1 MLLAGSIAI
10 ESLVPG
16 SAAARGPSSV
26 IPTTARTNV
35 ALDPAVARSTAAPTP
50 AGALGARP
58 RLPIEAAEPTPPAVA
73 VVRFRPRDG
82 WTDVSPWAP
91 LSVRFTQPMDHAS
104 TEASF
109 AAAVG
114 DAPVTGR
121 SAGPRATPSSS
132 SSRGRRCRT
141 ARSVRLSVG
150 PGARSRAGATLA
162 SAAGITFRVAAAPA
176 AVAKAGPAT
185 AKPPAAA
192 QVAGKGWQW
201 PLIGP
206 ITQKFGESLTKFGF
220 HQGIDIDGDTGDPVR
235 AARGGTV
242 TVAGHWD
249 ECGGL
254 QVHIDHGNGL
264 SSWYRHL
271 SRVDVRVGARVS
283 GGTVIGAVGDT
294 GCAFGSHLHFAIRRD
309 GSFVDPLRYLPPR

>member
-1 MLLAGSIAI
+1 MD
-10 ESLVPG
+10 P
-16 SAAARGPSSV
+16 AAAR
-26 IPTTARTNV
+26 
-35 ALDPAVARSTAAPTP
+35 STPAPTP
-50 AGALGARP
+50 AGALGTSPTLAV
-58 RLPIEAAEPTPPAVA
+58 EAAEPTPTPPQTA

-114 DAPVTGR
+114 DATVTGSFR
-121 SAGPRATPSSS
+121 WAEGDTVLVLRPAKALPY
-132 SSRGRRCRT
+132 G
-141 ARSVRLSVG
+141 ASVQLSVG
-150 PGARSRAGATLA
+150 PGARSRAGGTLA
-162 SAAGITFRVAAAPA
+162 SAAAVRFRVAAAPA
-176 AVAKAGPAT
+176 PVTKTRPKAS
-185 AKPPAAA
+185 KPPAAA
-192 QVAGKGWQW
+192 AVTGKGWQW
-201 PLIGP
+201 PLIGR
-206 ITQKFGESLTKFGF
+206 ITQKFGESLTKYGF

-271 SRVDVRVGARVS
+271 SRIDVRVGARVS
-283 GGTVIGAVGDT
+283 AGKVIGAVGAT
-294 GCAFGSHLHFAIRRD
+294 GCAFGSHLHFAIRKD
-309 GSFVDPLRYLPPR
+309 GSFVDPLRYLPAR